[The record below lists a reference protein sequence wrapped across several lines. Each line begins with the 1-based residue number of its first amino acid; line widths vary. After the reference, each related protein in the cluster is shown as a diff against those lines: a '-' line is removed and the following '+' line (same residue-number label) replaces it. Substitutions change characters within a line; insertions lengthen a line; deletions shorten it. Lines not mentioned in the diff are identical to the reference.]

1 MKKIKILSFR
11 PFFRVILF
19 LGCIALIQNIKAQS
33 SKDSSQSEKLFNEL
47 NYKDSLL
54 FDAVLNTCNI
64 KQIEALLT
72 KDFEFY
78 PDKGELIPGTY
89 QKLEEFIG
97 NIKKNFCDKKT
108 NSAERKI
115 RREIE
120 QGSLQV
126 YPLKD
131 HEVLQTG
138 VQHFYV
144 ITPGQKDKLLEV
156 SKFTRTWQKKD
167 GEWKM
172 SKEFDAFANTY
183 ANHSSNELYD
193 TIAHMDSVLFNA
205 FNAHNLDK
213 LKTLFTDDLEFYHDL
228 GGLTNYAQNMEAF
241 KNNFAKNN
249 GLRRE
254 LVPGSLE
261 VYPVKD
267 YGAIEIGA
275 HKFCHIENGRQDC
288 GTFKFAMVWQ
298 KKDGEWKISRVVSYG
313 H

>member
-1 MKKIKILSFR
+1 
-11 PFFRVILF
+11 
-19 LGCIALIQNIKAQS
+19 
-33 SKDSSQSEKLFNEL
+33 
-47 NYKDSLL
+47 
-54 FDAVLNTCNI
+54 
-64 KQIEALLT
+64 
-72 KDFEFY
+72 
-78 PDKGELIPGTY
+78 
-89 QKLEEFIG
+89 
-97 NIKKNFCDKKT
+97 
-108 NSAERKI
+108 
-115 RREIE
+115 
-120 QGSLQV
+120 
-126 YPLKD
+126 
-131 HEVLQTG
+131 
-138 VQHFYV
+138 
-144 ITPGQKDKLLEV
+144 
-156 SKFTRTWQKKD
+156 
-167 GEWKM
+167 
-172 SKEFDAFANTY
+172 
-183 ANHSSNELYD
+183 
-193 TIAHMDSVLFNA
+193 MDSVLFNA